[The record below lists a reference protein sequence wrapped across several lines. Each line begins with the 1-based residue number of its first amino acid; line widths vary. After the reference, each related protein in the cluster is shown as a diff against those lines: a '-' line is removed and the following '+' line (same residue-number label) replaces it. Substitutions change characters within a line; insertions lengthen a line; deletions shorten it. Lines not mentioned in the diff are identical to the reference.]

1 MKRILFSLAA
11 MIGLSVGVIAQQN
24 AINEYYQDHK
34 EGEDVTTVS
43 ITGKLFSMMSDVE
56 VDEPEAKEMLDFMSS
71 IRAINIVMTDP
82 AMFSENRYNDSRKRL
97 PSRYEELM
105 EVEDKDGRFDFRI
118 DEKNGTVNEVFMI
131 GAMEDRLILISI
143 TGDLDIRQIGRIAKE
158 VQMQGF
164 ENMQKVETYEMD
176 EVKVYPN
183 PVKQQ
188 QNFWVEVPE
197 DMIGG
202 EAVLYDM
209 NGKQALAYPIG
220 ARKQQVE
227 TGRLGTGTYVLEM
240 KHDGS
245 ILSKRLE
252 VVR

>member
-1 MKRILFSLAA
+1 MAA
-11 MIGLSVGVIAQQN
+11 VIGLSLGITAQNN
-24 AINEYYQDHK
+24 AISDYYQDHK

-71 IRAINIVMTDP
+71 ITAIDIVMTDP
-82 AMFSENRYNDSRKRL
+82 AKFSENRYNDSRKRL
-97 PSRYEELM
+97 PARYEELM

-118 DEKNGTVNEVFMI
+118 DEADGKVNEVFMI
-131 GAMEDRLILISI
+131 GAMEDRLILVSI

-158 VQMQGF
+158 IQMEGF
-164 ENMQKVETYEMD
+164 EKMEKVETYEMD

-183 PVKQQ
+183 PVKQRS
-188 QNFWVEVPE
+188 NFWVEVPE

-202 EAVLYDM
+202 EAVLYDL
-209 NGKQALAYPIG
+209 NGKQALVYPIG

-227 TGRLGTGTYVLEM
+227 TGRLGAGTYVLEM

-245 ILSKRLE
+245 ILSNRLE